1 MGLALLI
8 IGLVDFI
15 GVHVFVSLR
24 QSRSAVIN
32 RMGEGPYRGVFSL
45 VSLVGL
51 GLIIYGFGRY
61 RADGLIPIW
70 SPPTFLRPIT
80 ELLMWPSVIL
90 VVAAYIPGT
99 IKTVLKHPM
108 LAGVKLWAFAHLLA
122 NGDLGGIILFGSIL
136 GWAVYDRITLKRRVD
151 AGGPRIPVGGFRNDL
166 LAVVVGT
173 LIYLAIGFVFHP
185 LAGVPV
191 FGR

>member
-1 MGLALLI
+1 MGLVLLI

-15 GVHVFVSLR
+15 GIHVFVSLR
-24 QSRSAVIN
+24 QSRSTVIS
-32 RMGEGPYRGVFSL
+32 RIGEGPYRGIFSV
-45 VSLVGL
+45 VSVIGL
-51 GLIIYGFGRY
+51 GLIVYGFARY
-61 RADGLIPIW
+61 RADGLIPLW
-70 SPPTFLRPIT
+70 SPPTFLRPVT
-80 ELLMWPSVIL
+80 ELLMWPAVVL

-122 NGDLGGIILFGSIL
+122 NGDVGGVILFGSIL
-136 GWAVYDRITLKRRVD
+136 AWAVYDRITLKRRVD
-151 AGGPRIPVGGFRNDL
+151 AGSPPIPVGGLKNDL

-191 FGR
+191 FGH